1 MDLSIFGYQFMQN
14 AITATLLGGIAC
26 GIIGVFVVLLHMPF
40 IGVAMSHA
48 AFAGALLGLW
58 LGFDPLIGA
67 FVFCLGAA
75 AVIGPLAD
83 RGQLSPETSL
93 GVVFSLMLGL
103 AFLFIG
109 IIPNTRSAALDLL
122 WGSILT
128 ISRGDIVLL
137 GIVAFLVVGMVIV
150 FGKEIQATIFNRNVA
165 LAVGIPATLVLYS
178 IIFLTGATITVT
190 LRSIGG
196 LLIFSLI
203 LNPAAAAYQLTYSMK
218 RMFLISAGFGVL
230 SCWIGLF
237 FSYVLN
243 IPSGATIVITSS
255 LIFMLAAIFSPKRKM
270 KRLET
275 KNSPGDETMTSRILT
290 AKQTYGMRRLR
301 KRIPA
306 SLKVWLRTSI
316 FNRVPQYWMS
326 AREPGYLFLF
336 SLRKL
341 AIKASWSAWTLLRR
355 CWRKPGQKNFKGN
368 IEYVC
373 SDISSTQFG
382 DEVFDA
388 VVCYSS
394 FPHFHDKSKALKE
407 INRVLKK
414 GGKLFHL
421 SYFQQIRY
429 QRNPPYRFRNYPT
442 DLIPDNEEMQQL
454 LLSAGFSQI
463 SIHDEAS
470 SYLAKAEK
478 L

>member
-1 MDLSIFGYQFMQN
+1 MDLSIFSYQFMQN
-14 AITATLLGGIAC
+14 AIIATFLGGIAC
-26 GIIGVFVVLLHMPF
+26 STIGVFVVLLHMPF

-128 ISRGDIVLL
+128 ISRGDILLL
-137 GIVAFLVVGMVIV
+137 GIVAFVVVGMVIV
-150 FGKEIQATIFNRNVA
+150 FGKEIQATIFNRNIA

-243 IPSGATIVITSS
+243 IPSGATIVIVSS

-270 KRLET
+270 R
-275 KNSPGDETMTSRILT
+275 GWR
-290 AKQTYGMRRLR
+290 Q
-301 KRIPA
+301 
-306 SLKVWLRTSI
+306 RTT
-316 FNRVPQYWMS
+316 Q
-326 AREPGYLFLF
+326 E
-336 SLRKL
+336 
-341 AIKASWSAWTLLRR
+341 IK
-355 CWRKPGQKNFKGN
+355 P
-368 IEYVC
+368 
-373 SDISSTQFG
+373 
-382 DEVFDA
+382 
-388 VVCYSS
+388 
-394 FPHFHDKSKALKE
+394 
-407 INRVLKK
+407 
-414 GGKLFHL
+414 
-421 SYFQQIRY
+421 
-429 QRNPPYRFRNYPT
+429 
-442 DLIPDNEEMQQL
+442 
-454 LLSAGFSQI
+454 
-463 SIHDEAS
+463 
-470 SYLAKAEK
+470 
-478 L
+478 